1 MGLQE
6 DDRLFVDLTSFDQT
20 KVGDNCFRQI
30 QVLQNGMFYNAYML
44 ERFFSFQDL
53 VYGKCQEGIIFV
65 IVRGCK
71 NVLEGEEFDVD
82 LKAAEIY
89 IDYYLK

>member
-1 MGLQE
+1 MDLQE

-30 QVLQNGMFYNAYML
+30 QVFQNGQFYNAYML
-44 ERFFSFQDL
+44 DRFLSFQDL
-53 VYGKCQEGIIFV
+53 VDGQCQEGIIFV